1 MQALLEGG
9 EDKVPVPWSLHARGG
24 RLCQTN
30 TKDHLGWRW
39 ILQRNEIGWFERRWH
54 LNWWLK
60 GAEGPGRQNAGG
72 KCLGGENTKD
82 TGLGGSS
89 WGIWG
94 AEERGWGWPCG
105 VRGSLE
111 WYHLWQWKA
120 FGGFEVGLPT
130 EVCAF
135 SVLPSSC
142 VDNAL

>member
-1 MQALLEGG
+1 M
-9 EDKVPVPWSLHARGG
+9 
-24 RLCQTN
+24 
-30 TKDHLGWRW
+30 
-39 ILQRNEIGWFERRWH
+39 
-54 LNWWLK
+54 NWCLK

-82 TGLGGSS
+82 TGLG
-89 WGIWG
+89 WGVLLG
-94 AEERGWGWPCG
+94 HLRSRAEGRGRGWPCG